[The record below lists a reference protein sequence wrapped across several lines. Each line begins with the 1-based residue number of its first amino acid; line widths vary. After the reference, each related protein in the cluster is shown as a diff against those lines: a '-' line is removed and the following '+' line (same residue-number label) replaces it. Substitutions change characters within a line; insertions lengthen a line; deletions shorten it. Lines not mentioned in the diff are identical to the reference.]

1 MKLICFQKRFSYIQK
16 KKKKKCFQKDFSSKK
31 SMFSVMGL
39 LCVRLDFSSCTV
51 RDLDKRMSLKKEIRV
66 PFRAPLFFSKWYGI
80 AT

>member
-1 MKLICFQKRFSYIQK
+1 MKLICFQKRFSYIQ
-16 KKKKKCFQKDFSSKK
+16 KKKKCFQKDFSSKK